1 MKSTLLFILSCCI
14 SIAALAKGTIRG
26 SVIDQEGMP
35 LMSAI
40 VQVKGT
46 TIGTITDLDG
56 EFTLTV
62 ESGVHD
68 IEVKCIGCQP
78 VNIEGIAVKDDEVS
92 VLKNIQ
98 LKPSGNQL
106 EEVVVKAE
114 AIRTNESALI
124 AMKRRSTSIM
134 DGISSDQMKLVAQC

>member
-1 MKSTLLFILSCCI
+1 MKSSLLFVFSCLLSM
-14 SIAALAKGTIRG
+14 AAMAKGTIRG

-62 ESGVHD
+62 ESGVHN

-78 VNIEGIAVKDDEVS
+78 VNIEGVAVKDDEVTPWCHRQ
-92 VLKNIQ
+92 N
-98 LKPSGNQL
+98 PGNRFYHL
-106 EEVVVKAE
+106 CK
-114 AIRTNESALI
+114 
-124 AMKRRSTSIM
+124 
-134 DGISSDQMKLVAQC
+134 